1 MVARSFHAGRGV
13 AAALALIPVLMASCS
28 GCRSGPQALV
38 CPPGA
43 SEHANPPPDKQE
55 RWCAKDD
62 GSLERNGPY
71 ERYWPTGKLREQG
84 SFDAGVR
91 SGQWVAYDEGGK
103 VRSRVGYQAGRRSGV
118 AQRLDERGEVVASG
132 EYQDGKRDGE
142 WTFFLGGKTA
152 PGPRTKVR
160 YVGGLADTPIFI
172 ENAEGENVPPEA
184 FALGVRDGEVKLA
197 DAKGTTLLQG
207 QVQDGRRQGMFTVFN
222 PTGKPASRAGY
233 RNGRLDGPFAI
244 WDAEGGAIS
253 EGSFDSG
260 ALDSVFTDRFNPVS
274 KNLRLL
280 TTLPAPLA
288 ADPLRLAT
296 LLVVVTKDS
305 KVMAL
310 HPQTGAV
317 VWTKPVGPAVAY
329 GPMSAG
335 GACPIAV
342 VTTDKRLRLL
352 NAETGDTCSEISID
366 TDVRPALVSGRS
378 DKGIKLVA
386 IGAAGQQVTA
396 VDARDGQEI
405 WKFQAEAPITAGP
418 VVIEGEWSEGRRAVV
433 GDAQGRL
440 IWLDLGTGKKEQER
454 APAEAEPGPVVELVA
469 GGDLV
474 YVIRQVGHGF
484 ALEPYAVTGRREAG
498 YHLDERPKVA
508 SAGLLTVFVSP
519 GQIVTYQAT
528 NTGPSVSQKTLPPQ
542 VQLQDVFA
550 FESSAYLFANRP
562 ATLLRMDV
570 GRPEWGAANRL
581 PRAMQCAGR
590 RFDVVDRQEGTIYIG
605 CETSRSLLALALPLQ
620 GGTEAWKLA
629 DRTVGQCLETDG
641 IVVMRPVDSAKGRSQ
656 GVAAVDALSGITLW
670 EAIAD
675 HPSPAEDFLAA
686 VGPVV
691 IFDQDG
697 RLTARSRVNGR
708 VAWEHVL
715 SDQTIDGECVS
726 SNAPA
731 MPFTLP
737 QPYSETQPQ
746 GSRLSK
752 PVVLGATVYV
762 STSCGVGAIDALTG
776 VLEWIVPSPT
786 PYLTLKVIPTSQ
798 GSIVV
803 GNDKGI
809 WALDP
814 SSGKV
819 LWTTSS
825 GSSFAVTDQ
834 TVVTSLEDA
843 RLVAYDALTGGVSW
857 LYRPPNRDVDGNS
870 PRLAMNAQGLVQYRY
885 VARTE
890 TGEMP
895 YLVMINPSDGT
906 VLASYDS
913 GLTPA
918 SDGTLKPPAKVAQAV
933 CGGPLNQYVNA
944 SGFTADRT
952 VPFQ

>member
-1 MVARSFHAGRGV
+1 
-13 AAALALIPVLMASCS
+13 MASCS
-28 GCRSGPQALV
+28 GCRGGPQPLA
-38 CPPGA
+38 CPAGT
-43 SEHANPPPDKQE
+43 SEHANPPPDKLE

-71 ERYWPTGKLREQG
+71 ERYWPSGKLREQG
-84 SFDAGVR
+84 SFEAGAR
-91 SGQWVAYDEGGK
+91 SGQWVVYDETGK
-103 VRSRVGYQAGRRSGV
+103 VRTRTGYQAGRRSGM
-118 AQRLDERGEVVASG
+118 AQRLDDRGEVVTSG

-142 WTFFLGGKTA
+142 WTFLLGGKSA
-152 PGPRTKVR
+152 PGLRAKVR
-160 YVGGLADTPIFI
+160 YVGGLADTPLFI
-172 ENAEGENVPPEA
+172 ENAEGESVPPEA
-184 FALGVRDGEVKLA
+184 FALGLRDGDLKLP
-197 DAKGTTLLQG
+197 DAKGNTLIQG
-207 QVQDGRRQGMFTVFN
+207 QVQDGRRQGMFTVFH
-222 PTGKPASRAGY
+222 PSGKPASRAGY
-233 RNGRLDGPFAI
+233 RNGRLDGPFAT
-244 WDAEGGAIS
+244 WDAEGGAIA

-260 ALDSVFTDRFNPVS
+260 SLESVFTDRFNPVS

-288 ADPLRLAT
+288 ADPLRLST
-296 LLVVVTKDS
+296 LLVVATKDS
-305 KVMAL
+305 KLMAL
-310 HPQTGAV
+310 QPQTGAV

-329 GPMSAG
+329 GPMASG
-335 GACPIAV
+335 GSCPIAV

-352 NAETGDTCSEISID
+352 NAETGDTCSEIALD

-386 IGAAGQQVTA
+386 VGAAGQQVTA

-405 WKFQAEAPITAGP
+405 WKYEAEAPITAGP
-418 VVIEGEWSEGRRAVV
+418 LVIEGEWAEGRRAVV
-433 GDAQGRL
+433 GDAEGRL
-440 IWLDLGTGKKEQER
+440 IWLDLGTGKKELER
-454 APAEAEPGPVVELVA
+454 TPAEELPGPVVELVA

-474 YVIRQVGHGF
+474 HVIRQVRQGF
-484 ALEPYAVTGRREAG
+484 ALEPYTVTGRREAG

-528 NTGPSVSQKTLPPQ
+528 NTGPSVSQKALPPE
-542 VQLQDVFA
+542 VQFQNVFA
-550 FESSAYLFANRP
+550 HESSAYLIASRP
-562 ATLLRMDV
+562 ATLLRLDV
-570 GRPEWGAANRL
+570 GRPEWGAASRL
-581 PRAMQCAGR
+581 PRAVQCSGR
-590 RFDVVDRQEGTIYIG
+590 RFEVVDRQEGVVYLG
-605 CETSRSLLALALPLQ
+605 CESSRSVLALSLPLQ
-620 GGTEAWKLA
+620 GSTEAWKLP

-641 IVVMRPVDSAKGRSQ
+641 IVVMRPVDAAKGKTQ
-656 GVAAVDALSGITLW
+656 GVAAVDALSGVTLW
-670 EAIAD
+670 EAVAS
-675 HPSPAEDFLAA
+675 HPSPSEDFLAA

-708 VAWEHVL
+708 VVWEHVL
-715 SDQTIDGECVS
+715 EDQIIDGECVS

-737 QPYSETQPQ
+737 QPYSEAQPQ
-746 GSRLSK
+746 GSRLAK

-786 PYLTLKVIPTSQ
+786 PYLTLKLSPTSQ
-798 GSIVV
+798 GSIVA

-814 SSGKV
+814 STGKV

-825 GSSFAVTDQ
+825 GNSFAVTDQ
-834 TVVTSLEDA
+834 TVITSLEDA

-857 LYRPPNRDVDGNS
+857 LYRPPSRDVDGNS
-870 PRLAMNAQGLVQYRY
+870 PRLAMSNQGTVQYRY

-895 YLVMINPSDGT
+895 YLVMINPNDGA

-918 SDGTLKPPAKVAQAV
+918 SDGLLRQPAKVSQSV

-944 SGFTADRT
+944 GGFTAERT